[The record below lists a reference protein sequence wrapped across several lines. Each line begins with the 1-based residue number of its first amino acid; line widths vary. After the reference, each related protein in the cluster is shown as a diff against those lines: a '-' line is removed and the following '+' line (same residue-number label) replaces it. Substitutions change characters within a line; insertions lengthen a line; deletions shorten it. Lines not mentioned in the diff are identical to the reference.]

1 MTYYRY
7 SVLLAACVTCLGI
20 SPGYGQSVSLESNT
34 SSYFNPLAKSQELA
48 RGLWQEKL
56 DRSDIVSGSSTFT
69 QYLQEGYQ
77 ANANKDYIGALASF
91 QKALSLSPDNSVIKE
106 AIDHLKNYVY
116 DKYMQ
121 DGYQADR
128 QKNYQTALPLF
139 LKAQSLRPDAFH
151 AQQAV
156 NNINTYIAQAETRDI
171 EKVKQKNKNF
181 LFLGIA
187 LLSVVLVASAILY
200 SLLKSSAEFEALDK
214 KTDKLDDRDSNSSS
228 DRASTT
234 GKTQPINS
242 SAVQDLA
249 SQQNNY
255 QNTSFTE
262 IETIEAI
269 EPKLPTESSLS
280 AQSNGSSLAKVDI
293 VTELIDD
300 LNQSDLARR
309 RKVIWELAQRA
320 DSRAMKPLVEL
331 MIEADSQER
340 SLILEAV
347 SQIAARTLKPLNKAI
362 AISME
367 DRNSQV
373 RKNAIRD
380 LTRVYELMSQVTT
393 RLAQAVGDPDREVQD
408 TAKWALQQLD
418 RMPQISQELL
428 KIEQHKDLNSDN

>member
-7 SVLLAACVTCLGI
+7 SVLLAACFTCLGI
-20 SPGYGQSVSLESNT
+20 SPSYGQSISLDANF
-34 SSYFNPLAKSQELA
+34 SSYLNPLAQSQQIA
-48 RGLWQEKL
+48 QALWQEKI
-56 DRSDIVSGSSTFT
+56 DRSNIVSGSSTFT
-69 QYLQEGYQ
+69 KYLQEGYQ

-91 QKALSLSPDNSVIKE
+91 QKALSLSPDNSVVKE

-128 QKNYQTALPLF
+128 QKNYQTALQLF

-156 NNINTYIAQAETRDI
+156 NNVTTYIAQAETRNT
-171 EKVKQKNKNF
+171 EKTQQKNKNF

-187 LLSVVLVASAILY
+187 LVAVVAVASAVLV

-214 KTDKLDDRDSNSSS
+214 KKDEFDDRDSNLSYDSYE
-228 DRASTT
+228 
-234 GKTQPINS
+234 KTEKDKLINS
-242 SAVQDLA
+242 SETKDLPP
-249 SQQNNY
+249 QQNNY

-262 IETIEAI
+262 IETV
-269 EPKLPTESSLS
+269 KTFNQQLPTESSLS

-293 VTELIDD
+293 VSELIED
-300 LNQSDLARR
+300 LNGSDLTRR
-309 RKVIWELAQRA
+309 RKIIWELAQRA

-340 SLILEAV
+340 SLILEAL

-362 AISME
+362 AISMD

-380 LTRVYELMSQVTT
+380 LTRVYELMSQVTN
-393 RLAQAVGDPDREVQD
+393 RLAQAVGDPDREVQE

-428 KIEQHKDLNSDN
+428 KIEQHKDLNSED